1 MDIGYKYIKV
11 IFYGYILVISFGAFL
26 LLLPFAHI
34 GEVSAIDAIFTS
46 ASATCVTGLIVTST
60 SENFTFWGEFIILS
74 LIQIGGIGYMTLV
87 TFFFLYLKDSLS
99 VDEKR
104 MMMHS
109 LDLPSLNIKIFVKK
123 VIYIVFAIELIGAM
137 LLTYV
142 FQDIYPFKEAL
153 WYGIFHSISAFNNAG
168 FSLFTDALIGY
179 NTSSLVLLTLSV
191 LTILGGIGY
200 FVLIELYDNKKF
212 NKRFSIQTKIM
223 FYGTLFLLLFGTVL
237 FLSIEWSNPKTLGE
251 MSLYNKIL
259 NGFFLSVNF
268 RTSGFNSIDIGALK
282 DSSLF
287 FSTIFMM
294 TGAGQGGTAG
304 GIKITTIAILLI
316 AVFYILRDSNQEPNI
331 FKRTIEQ
338 KTINK
343 ALAIII
349 ISTTLVLF
357 ATLILVETQKLPF
370 IKILFEV
377 VSAFATVGLSTGN
390 GDILSFSQHFD
401 TLGKIII
408 IILMLAGRLGI
419 FAFGVILVGKSKK
432 SQVRYPKGR
441 ILI

>member
-1 MDIGYKYIKV
+1 MDIGYKYIKI

-26 LLLPFAHI
+26 LLLPFSHI
-34 GEVSAIDAIFTS
+34 GDLSAIDAIFTS
-46 ASATCVTGLIVTST
+46 ASAACVTGLIVTST
-60 SENFTFWGEFIILS
+60 SENFTFWGEFIIMS
-74 LIQIGGIGYMTLV
+74 LIQVGGIGYMTLV
-87 TFFFLYLKDSLS
+87 TFFFLFLKDSLS

-109 LDLPSLNIKIFVKK
+109 LELPTLNIKVFVKK
-123 VIYIVFAIELIGAM
+123 IIYIVFAIELIGAM
-137 LLTYV
+137 LLTYE

-153 WYGIFHSISAFNNAG
+153 WYGVFHSVSAFNNAG
-168 FSLFTDALIGY
+168 FSLFTDCLISY
-179 NTSSLVLLTLSV
+179 NKSSLLLLTLSV
-191 LTILGGIGY
+191 LVILGGIGY
-200 FVLIELYDNKKF
+200 FILIELYDNKKF

-237 FLSIEWSNPKTLGE
+237 FLSIEWNNPKTLGE
-251 MSLYNKIL
+251 MSLYEKIL

-268 RTSGFNSIDIGALK
+268 RTSGFNSIDIGSLK

-304 GIKITTIAILLI
+304 GVKITTIAILLI
-316 AVFYILRDSNQEPNI
+316 AVFYILRDNNQEPNI
-331 FKRTIEQ
+331 FKRSIEQ
-338 KTINK
+338 KMINK
-343 ALAIII
+343 ALAIIMV
-349 ISTTLVLF
+349 STTLVIF
-357 ATLILVETQKLPF
+357 ATLVLVETQKLPF

-401 TLGKIII
+401 ALGKVII

-419 FAFGVILVGKSKK
+419 FAFGVILIGKSKK
-432 SQVRYPKGR
+432 SQIRYPKGR

>member
-1 MDIGYKYIKV
+1 MDIGYKYIKI

-26 LLLPFAHI
+26 LLLPFSHI
-34 GEVSAIDAIFTS
+34 GDLSAIDAIFTS

-60 SENFTFWGEFIILS
+60 SENFTFWGEFIIMS
-74 LIQIGGIGYMTLV
+74 LIQVGGIGYMTLV
-87 TFFFLYLKDSLS
+87 TFFFLFLKDSLS

-109 LDLPSLNIKIFVKK
+109 LELPTLNIKVFVKK
-123 VIYIVFAIELIGAM
+123 IIYIVFAIELIGAM
-137 LLTYV
+137 LLTYE

-153 WYGIFHSISAFNNAG
+153 WYGVFHSVSAFNNAG
-168 FSLFTDALIGY
+168 FSLFTDCLISY
-179 NTSSLVLLTLSV
+179 NKSSLLLLTLSV
-191 LTILGGIGY
+191 LVILGGIGY
-200 FVLIELYDNKKF
+200 FILIELYDNKKF

-237 FLSIEWSNPKTLGE
+237 FLSIEWNNPKTLGE
-251 MSLYNKIL
+251 MSLYEKIL

-268 RTSGFNSIDIGALK
+268 RTSGFNSIDIGSLK

-304 GIKITTIAILLI
+304 GVKITTIAILLI
-316 AVFYILRDSNQEPNI
+316 AVFYILRDNNQEPNI
-331 FKRTIEQ
+331 FKRSIEQ
-338 KTINK
+338 KMINK
-343 ALAIII
+343 ALAIIMV
-349 ISTTLVLF
+349 STTLVIF
-357 ATLILVETQKLPF
+357 ATLVLVETQKLPF

-401 TLGKIII
+401 ALGKVII

-419 FAFGVILVGKSKK
+419 FAFGVILIGKSKK
-432 SQVRYPKGR
+432 SQIRYPKGR